1 MIRAPAGP
9 STRERVGVWLVV
21 GSGIVL
27 GVALTQWPYAA
38 ACGFPLFGYL
48 ATVLVVLVIA
58 GWAFIASW
66 RHRMAVAHIAAL
78 VTGFWGVLLAGEQI
92 LPRIGYAA
100 SEATWTCH
108 DAEPSPALAPPI
120 EAAPPLAS
128 PSTDLTADAAPPSP
142 ADSAPEVGG
151 DSVP

>member
-1 MIRAPAGP
+1 MTRVPAGP
-9 STRERVGVWLVV
+9 STREKVGVWSVV
-21 GSGIVL
+21 GTGLVL
-27 GVALTQWPYAA
+27 GVALTQWPYAV

-58 GWAFIASW
+58 GWAFIGSW

-78 VTGFWGVLLAGEQI
+78 VVGFWGILLAAEQI

-100 SEATWTCH
+100 NEATWMCH
-108 DAEPSPALAPPI
+108 NAEPPPAPPAAAASPV
-120 EAAPPLAS
+120 AAPSAAPI
-128 PSTDLTADAAPPSP
+128 ADAATRPQV
-142 ADSAPEVGG
+142 DSVAETGG

>member
-1 MIRAPAGP
+1 MTRAPAGP
-9 STRERVGVWLVV
+9 STREKVGVWSVV

-58 GWAFIASW
+58 GWAFIVSW
-66 RHRMAVAHIAAL
+66 RHRMEVAHITAL
-78 VTGFWGVLLAGEQI
+78 VMGFWGVLLGAEQI

-100 SEATWTCH
+100 DEATWMCH
-108 DAEPSPALAPPI
+108 KAEPLPALPVP
-120 EAAPPLAS
+120 AASPVAS
-128 PSTDLTADAAPPSP
+128 PSTAPAADATTPSQV
-142 ADSAPEVGG
+142 DSIPETGG

>member
-1 MIRAPAGP
+1 
-9 STRERVGVWLVV
+9 LVV

-48 ATVLVVLVIA
+48 ATILVVLVMA
-58 GWAFIASW
+58 GWGFIASW

-78 VTGFWGVLLAGEQI
+78 VMGFWGVLLAAEQI

-100 SEATWTCH
+100 NEATWMCH
-108 DAEPSPALAPPI
+108 DAEPSPAPPVP
-120 EAAPPLAS
+120 AAPPAAS
-128 PSTDLTADAAPPSP
+128 PSNTPTADAAAPSQ
-142 ADSAPEVGG
+142 ADSAPEIGG
-151 DSVP
+151 DSVR